1 MGRTQVRLRPL
12 YPERDTG
19 KRTFGEKEEFESYAV
34 VEC

>member
-19 KRTFGEKEEFESYAV
+19 ERIFGEKEEFGSYSV
-34 VEC
+34 VDC